1 MKYLEI
7 QKLAEISQFLT
18 NLCNGDQVLNGSV
31 EAFSCKASGDE
42 KKFAKRLQKQ
52 LFDSVVDNV
61 NDEKRSS
68 TEANDSKGN
77 DNETGK
83 KEFPDA
89 LKPTVMRSRSVS
101 FAQSG
106 AYNVPG
112 QELSALGAKPAS
124 IGPLTDPSVRKR
136 IINLIATMNAT
147 FQDYDFSNVKPER
160 FVRHHSYKDIMP
172 VINKNFAEVVE
183 IHNRGFLKI
192 LWDALDDAMSVREC
206 EVFSYLVDD
215 DDPKAVTGDLWSI
228 NYFFFNPSMNRM
240 AYLKCVSKHA
250 PVSLS
255 MNWFPNMFLC
265 LFRFWYWLLITGC
278 K

>member
-1 MKYLEI
+1 M
-7 QKLAEISQFLT
+7 T

-52 LFDSVVDNV
+52 LSNSIVDNG

-68 TEANDSKGN
+68 KEANNSKGN
-77 DNETGK
+77 DNEMGK
-83 KEFPDA
+83 KDLPDS

-112 QELSALGAKPAS
+112 QELAALGAKPAS